1 MFKMKKPPNGW
12 QLGASE
18 LPFGKQSTPP
28 IINVKVF
35 FFFLLAASCYLISL
49 VTGTVFVLIIIPLQ

>member
-18 LPFGKQSTPP
+18 LPFGKQSTP
-28 IINVKVF
+28 IINMKVF
-35 FFFLLAASCYLISL
+35 FFFLVYMEEKQNIKH
-49 VTGTVFVLIIIPLQ
+49 F